1 MPRFKALCQI
11 PSLEPMGGR
20 NGTQAI
26 TSESDGS
33 GGADPPEEVRTG
45 PTFPVCLFFLKKGI
59 LYCSLGFFNIMKK
72 I

>member
-45 PTFPVCLFFLKKGI
+45 PTFPVCLFF
-59 LYCSLGFFNIMKK
+59 
-72 I
+72 